1 MRPRVLVVEDEFALR
16 RATAIVLS
24 QHFDVKEA
32 SGMPE
37 AIPLAKETMFD
48 VVVTDYSMPGGDGAL
63 LAQTLRD
70 LGQKCRVIIVTAVHD
85 NQDVQ
90 KALEA
95 GLVQQVMSK
104 PWNAVDLV
112 ERVRRLAASSL
123 ST

>member
-1 MRPRVLVVEDEFALR
+1 MRAKVLVVEDEFALR

-63 LAQTLRD
+63 LAKTLKEM
-70 LGQKCRVIIVTAVHD
+70 GQQARVIIVTAVHD

-90 KALEA
+90 TALDT
-95 GLVQQVMSK
+95 GLVQEVLSK
-104 PWNAVDLV
+104 PWNSVDLV
-112 ERVRRLAASSL
+112 ERVRRLAETPAAK
-123 ST
+123 